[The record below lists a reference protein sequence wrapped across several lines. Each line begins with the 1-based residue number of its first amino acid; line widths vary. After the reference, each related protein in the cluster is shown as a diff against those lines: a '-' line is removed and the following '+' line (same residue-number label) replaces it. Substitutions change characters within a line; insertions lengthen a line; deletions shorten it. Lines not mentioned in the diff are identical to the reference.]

1 MTRTKNEGADNMALK
16 QVGAAENASAVIDG
30 ITGVFQAM
38 NLPRLANPDIYLGI
52 PLPILEDFHQALC
65 EQRSGDEKKRFLN
78 RLRYSGIFKE
88 RSADTFKWDADTYPL
103 AEPGMIES
111 ALSLEFAK
119 QCKGLIVAGPPGTG
133 KTLLVNIIACK
144 AIWAEFSVMYKTA
157 HDIATELS
165 EVKSENILSRYIKKL
180 QARDILIIEDVTFAT
195 FDELAAQAFFSIM
208 DKRYGRKITIITAN
222 GNINEWAGSFPDKSM
237 SSAILG
243 RFYEDAWLINM
254 NGAMDM
260 RLSKAKGMLG
270 SSGNSAADAEE
281 VGADE

>member
-1 MTRTKNEGADNMALK
+1 
-16 QVGAAENASAVIDG
+16 
-30 ITGVFQAM
+30 
-38 NLPRLANPDIYLGI
+38 
-52 PLPILEDFHQALC
+52 
-65 EQRSGDEKKRFLN
+65 
-78 RLRYSGIFKE
+78 
-88 RSADTFKWDADTYPL
+88 
-103 AEPGMIES
+103 MIES

-195 FDELAAQAFFSIM
+195 FDELSAQAFFSIM
-208 DKRYGRKITIITAN
+208 DKRYGRKVTVITAN
-222 GNINEWAGSFPDKSM
+222 GNINEWAGSFPDKTM

-254 NGAMDM
+254 NGATDM

-270 SSGNSAADAEE
+270 STGSGAANAEG
-281 VGADE
+281 GASDG